1 MKELKC
7 PKCGNVFTVDEAD
20 YASIVQQVKNAE
32 FEEELSRRL
41 QEKAE
46 TQRAE
51 QALALK
57 QQEEN
62 FRDQLNK
69 KEQELT
75 EKKTALG
82 TLQLEKDNELALL
95 RKQLKDLEERKQSDI
110 NLALA
115 KKEQEIVLLRGQIA
129 NNSNAIALAVSEEQK
144 KSLEVLQKKDSEI
157 SSLQLAVESS
167 RRESQNQVALLKQ
180 QHQNELDAKQKEVEF
195 YRDLKARMSTKMI
208 GETLEVHC
216 HNSFEQ
222 FLRPLMPNAYFEKD
236 NQVVEGTKGDFV
248 FRDTAD
254 GVEYISIMFEMK
266 NEADETA
273 TKHTNEDF
281 LKKLDEDRKKKN
293 CEYAVLVSLLE
304 PDNELYNNGIV
315 DKSHRFPKMYVI
327 RPQFFVPFITLLTQ
341 AAKKSLNY
349 QKELVEMKQRDI
361 DVTNFEDKLL
371 EFKTK
376 FGKNLSDAKNR
387 YDDAIDKI
395 DDSIKCLQKVKEN
408 LQLSMKHLDAANNK
422 QEELT
427 IKKLVRGN
435 DTMKAKFDEAK
446 KHAETVEE
454 IE

>member
-115 KKEQEIVLLRGQIA
+115 KKEQEIVLLRGQIE

-236 NQVVEGTKGDFV
+236 NLVVEGTKGDFV

-371 EFKTK
+371 DFKTK
-376 FGKNLSDAKNR
+376 FGKNLADAKNR